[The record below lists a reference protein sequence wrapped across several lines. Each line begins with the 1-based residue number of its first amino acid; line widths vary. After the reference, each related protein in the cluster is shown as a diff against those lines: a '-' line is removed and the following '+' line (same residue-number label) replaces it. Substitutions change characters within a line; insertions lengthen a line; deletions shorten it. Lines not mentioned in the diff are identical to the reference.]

1 MKMCENT
8 YKVVEFTADYVAIEL
23 CNERE
28 LPDNEQTKTENDDTL
43 EAKF

>member
-8 YKVVEFTADYVAIEL
+8 YKVVEFTESYVTLEL
-23 CNERE
+23 CGERE